1 MNAGTVLA
9 VGLGLVFI
17 PLKLTNLI
25 AWSWLWVL
33 APIWIPASLTLLILM
48 VIAIVAVFGARK
60 LA

>member
-1 MNAGTVLA
+1 MTAGTVLA

-17 PLKLTNLI
+17 TLKLTNFI

-33 APIWIPASLTLLILM
+33 APIWIPASFTLLILM
-48 VIAIVAVFGARK
+48 VFAIVAVFGARK